1 MANRLSLKWKLIL
14 GAIAVLLFVISA
26 LAGLVQVNETAHLIY
41 KRYKTFDRYVF
52 EEVRPQLAAQDS
64 RALISIDDPAGMELL
79 RRDVSALI
87 YGNDGSRKKEHAF
100 KAYGQSIELLTAA
113 DFDFVK
119 EARRF
124 YVAQRDGGVLS
135 FLYYMEPDSPDPTR
149 AAIFHNGFASDFTEM
164 RPMIEALLKAG
175 YTVVALDQ
183 YGYGESSREAPCEI
197 PEYDV
202 ECEANLQYGFD
213 RLKAPL
219 ALHIEPVRAAID
231 LLEKRGFNSVDAV
244 GFSAGSGTVVLAA
257 SVEPRIR
264 RSVAVAG
271 TLPYYLREGQDAPIG
286 VADYAPLKD
295 MASLID
301 LYILGASGEGRAQ
314 MHLFNR
320 FDRCCFRN
328 LKGRQYEPAVQDAV
342 QSLGLGGNFGVS
354 IDETHARHTISD
366 WGVARVMDF
375 LTGGTPTGS
384 SVTDSIDKDLQ

>member
-1 MANRLSLKWKLIL
+1 MKLSIRKWHVVLVACLVLII
-14 GAIAVLLFVISA
+14 GA
-26 LAGLVQVNETAHLIY
+26 LAVTVQVNETAHLLY

-52 EEVRPQLAAQDS
+52 EEVRPELAAQNAGVFVSVSS
-64 RALISIDDPAGMELL
+64 RDGVDAL
-79 RRDVSALI
+79 RREVSGIIYENDGDRIAQRAFYA
-87 YGNDGSRKKEHAF
+87 YGNSKTLE
-100 KAYGQSIELLTAA
+100 TASH
-113 DFDFVK
+113 FDFVK
-119 EARRF
+119 EARQY
-124 YVAQRDGGVLS
+124 YVAQRPGVLS
-135 FLYYMEPDSPDPTR
+135 FLYILEPETQTPDR
-149 AAIFHNGFASDFTEM
+149 AVIYHNGFAGSFVEM

-175 YTVVALDQ
+175 YFVIAMDQ
-183 YGYGESSREAPCEI
+183 LGYGENSREAPCEI
-197 PEYDV
+197 PEYDLD
-202 ECEANLQYGFD
+202 CEANLQYGMAQ
-213 RLKAPL
+213 LHSPL
-219 ALHIEPVRAAID
+219 SLHIEPVRAAVD
-231 LLEKRGFNSVDAV
+231 FLESKGFSTIDAV

-295 MASLID
+295 KASLLD
-301 LYILGASGEGRAQ
+301 LYILGASGDGRAQ

-342 QSLGLGGNFGVS
+342 QTLGLGGDFGVS

-375 LTGGTPTGS
+375 LTGGAPSGS
-384 SVTDSIDKDLQ
+384 SVTDLVDKEQQ

>member
-14 GAIAVLLFVISA
+14 GTAAVFLVAIGA
-26 LAGLVQVNETAHLIY
+26 LVVTVRVNDTANLIY

-52 EEVRPQLAAQDS
+52 EEVRPELAAQDARS
-64 RALISIDDPAGMELL
+64 FISVSSPADVKAL
-79 RRDVSALI
+79 RREVSAVI
-87 YGNDGSRKKEHAF
+87 YENDGDRTAQHAFYAYGNSKTLE
-100 KAYGQSIELLTAA
+100 TARN
-113 DFDFVK
+113 FNFVK
-119 EARRF
+119 EARQY
-124 YVAQRDGGVLS
+124 YVAQRPGVLS
-135 FLYYMEPDSPDPTR
+135 FLYILEPETPNPDH
-149 AAIFHNGFASDFTEM
+149 AVIFHDGFAGSFVDM
-164 RPMIEALLKAG
+164 RPMIEAMVKAG
-175 YTVVALDQ
+175 YLVVAMDQ
-183 YGYGESSREAPCEI
+183 FGYGENSREAPCEI
-197 PEYDV
+197 PEYDLT
-202 ECEANLQYGFD
+202 CEANLQYGMAK
-213 RLKAPL
+213 LHSPL
-219 ALHIEPVRAAID
+219 SLHVEPVRAAVD
-231 LLEKRGFNSVDAV
+231 FLESKGVSTIDAV

-295 MASLID
+295 RASLLD

-328 LKGRQYEPAVQDAV
+328 LKGRQYEGAVQDAV
-342 QSLGLGGNFGVS
+342 QSLGIGGGFGVS

-375 LTGGTPTGS
+375 LNGGAPTGS
-384 SVTDSIDKDLQ
+384 SVSDAIEKEQQ